1 MGQKKVKGKKPPRVV
16 IDTSVF
22 ISALLFDGVPGQ
34 LVDFWQQGKI
44 VFLVS
49 GEVLKEYLAVLS
61 NPKFKLT
68 KEEIKSLVEN
78 EVIPFF
84 EPVNVTTKVEIINI
98 DPADNK
104 FLELAEDGKA
114 DFILSGDK
122 HLLDLKSY
130 KDFRIIQVEE
140 FLRKFSENSG
150 TQSK

>member
-1 MGQKKVKGKKPPRVV
+1 
-16 IDTSVF
+16 
-22 ISALLFDGVPGQ
+22 
-34 LVDFWQQGKI
+34 
-44 VFLVS
+44 
-49 GEVLKEYLAVLS
+49 
-61 NPKFKLT
+61 
-68 KEEIKSLVEN
+68 VES

-130 KDFRIIQVEE
+130 KDFRIIPAAE

>member
-1 MGQKKVKGKKPPRVV
+1 MGQKKVKRKKPPRVV

-34 LVDFWQQGKI
+34 LVDLWQQGKI

-49 GEVLKEYLAVLS
+49 GKVLKEYLAVLS
-61 NPKFKLT
+61 YPKFKLT
-68 KEEIKSLVEN
+68 KEEIKSLAES
-78 EVIPFF
+78 EGIPFF
-84 EPVNVTTKVEIINI
+84 EPVNVTTKVEIITI